1 MGVVELS
8 REVEETGQRL
18 DFERGQLR
26 GQVTELEQQLQSMA
40 MGYEQVERTSEQLAR
55 EGAQMRAALELVE
68 ETQRV
73 TAGLPAG
80 GAAQGGAG
88 KAMNEARRFAL
99 E

>member
-18 DFERGQLR
+18 DFERRQLR
-26 GQVTELEQQLQSMA
+26 GQVIELEQQLQSMA

-55 EGAQMRAALELVE
+55 EGAQLRAALELVE

-73 TAGLPAG
+73 TAGLPGG

-88 KAMNEARRFAL
+88 NAMSEARRFAL